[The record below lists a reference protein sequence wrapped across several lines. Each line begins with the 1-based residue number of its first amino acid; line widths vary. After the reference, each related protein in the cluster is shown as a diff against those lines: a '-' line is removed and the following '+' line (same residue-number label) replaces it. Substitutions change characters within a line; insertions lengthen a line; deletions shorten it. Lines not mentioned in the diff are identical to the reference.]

1 MFLNVITEEQI
12 RRDCPHNAPMTLRA
26 FNKISPRQF
35 NTSVNPLNPFE
46 IPRYAPK
53 TVGQFAKALVSQ
65 QRGGSGQSTNSL
77 ALESVQAS
85 ILAETAAEDF
95 VMEYG
100 DEVAITLADLDGTE
114 EEKAEDAILAIIKQ
128 EEMDEPFSRRTKQE
142 MTEARGMGGEDTR
155 TIQRKEDKMR
165 RKEERREKTRQV
177 AAAEA
182 DDSEYYAVLG
192 GDLPAVPSYVGLR
205 GVSKE
210 RETDDELKDRLQGL
224 EDMQSRSS
232 TLDPIQG
239 PSYG

>member
-65 QRGGSGQSTNSL
+65 QRGGGGQSTNSL

-85 ILAETAAEDF
+85 ILAETSAEDF

-165 RKEERREKTRQV
+165 RKEIRMRQS
-177 AAAEA
+177 AEA
-182 DDSEYYAVLG
+182 ADSEYYAVLG
-192 GDLPAVPSYVGLR
+192 GDLPTVPSYVGLR
-205 GVSKE
+205 GVKKE
-210 RETDDELKDRLQGL
+210 RETDDDLKQRLQGL
-224 EDMQSRSS
+224 EDVQSRSS
-232 TLDPIQG
+232 TLAPIQG
-239 PSYG
+239 PTYG

>member
-35 NTSVNPLNPFE
+35 NTSVNPFNPFE

-65 QRGGSGQSTNSL
+65 QRGGGGQSTNSL

-100 DEVAITLADLDGTE
+100 DEVAITLEDLGAE
-114 EEKAEDAILAIIKQ
+114 EEKDEAAILDIIKQ
-128 EEMDEPFSRRTKQE
+128 EEMEEPLTRRTKQE

-155 TIQRKEDKMR
+155 TNQRKEDKMR

-192 GDLPAVPSYVGLR
+192 GELPAVPSYTGLR